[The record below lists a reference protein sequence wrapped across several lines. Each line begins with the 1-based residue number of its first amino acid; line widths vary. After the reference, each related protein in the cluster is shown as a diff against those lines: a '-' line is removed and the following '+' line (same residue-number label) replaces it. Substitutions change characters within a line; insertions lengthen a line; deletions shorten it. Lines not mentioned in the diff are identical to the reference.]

1 MKLGMVLEGGGM
13 RGMYTA
19 GVLDFLMERNFY
31 PDGVIGV
38 SAGAVHGC
46 SYASHQRGRS
56 YRINTKYSGNW
67 HYMSFRSLLLTGDYF
82 GAEFAYHKIP
92 DELEPF
98 DYETYDA
105 FRQQMPLYVTV
116 TDVET
121 GKAEYKRLS
130 DIHEGVEWVR
140 ASASMPIM
148 AGIVTLEGRKYLDGG
163 VGDSIPLRFMRK
175 NGFDK
180 NIVVLTQ
187 VAGYRKEPNRMMPLI
202 GLRYEKKYPEFVR
215 AMASRHIRYNKTLDK
230 IQELEAAGEVFVLR
244 PSRLVPISRIEKN
257 VDKINEIYRLGYQ
270 DAENSYEAM
279 LRYAGR

>member
-130 DIHEGVEWVR
+130 DMHEGVEWVR

-180 NIVVLTQ
+180 NIVVRTQ

-202 GLRYEKKYPEFVR
+202 GLRSEETYPEFVR